1 MSEEDSSMYERK
13 TALIV
18 DDDERIADLVACMLR
33 AEGFE
38 VRTAQ
43 NGMQGYSS
51 YFRNPTDWIITDVQM
66 PELDGVEMVRCI
78 RAINPCVKV
87 LYMSGAVDAYRSPL
101 DHEAQQYSAKVLLKP
116 FSKQRLLE
124 QL

>member
-1 MSEEDSSMYERK
+1 MSMSQ

-18 DDDERIADLVACMLR
+18 DDDERIADLVASMLR

-43 NGMQGYSS
+43 NGVQGYSS

-78 RAINPCVKV
+78 RAINPSVKV
-87 LYMSGAVDAYRSPL
+87 LYMSGAVDEYRSPL
-101 DHEAQQYSAKVLLKP
+101 DREAQQYSAKILRKP
-116 FSKQRLLE
+116 FSKQSLLE
-124 QL
+124 HM